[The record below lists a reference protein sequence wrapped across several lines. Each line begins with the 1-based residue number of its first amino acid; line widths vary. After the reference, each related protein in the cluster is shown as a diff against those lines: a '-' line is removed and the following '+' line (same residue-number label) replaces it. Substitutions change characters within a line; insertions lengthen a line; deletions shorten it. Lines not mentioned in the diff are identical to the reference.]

1 MTHWPIY
8 AGFVAMV
15 AALVAFDLLVLNRK
29 AHVVSTKEALGWT
42 SMWVSL
48 SLLFM
53 GAVYLMYDAHW
64 MGMGI
69 GVPQLDNTLKDISG
83 KDAAILYLTGYIVEQ
98 SLSLDNMFVIA
109 MIFQYFRVP
118 AQYQH
123 RVLFWGILGAVVMR
137 GIMILVGA
145 ALIAQF
151 KWITYV
157 FGGLLLVSAVKMLIM
172 NTDEEPDVEANLLVK
187 LAKKFI
193 PLHSAYVGTSFLT
206 RIDGRLFMTPLMI
219 VLLMVESADVIFA
232 VDSIPAIFSI
242 TRDPFIIFTSNVF
255 AILGLRSLYFALA
268 GVMHRFKY
276 VKAALVF
283 VLAFIG
289 VKMLLAHFYHLD
301 PFVSLSAIVA
311 MLCVGVLASVVADR
325 REKARAEAPFGPE
338 VSDLARLAIKKGRR
352 LVILVFGLTLLVV
365 AIPIGVLPGPGGM
378 IVAVAGLAILAV
390 EFVWARLLLRRV
402 KSEAQ
407 AMAEIAAG
415 LVGIHTKHHVPDD
428 PNLDPDD
435 LLVRQ
440 AYSRVRL
447 VLLSIAS
454 PFSMRAANERAK
466 LIKVRK
472 AHEARKAARIAMEK
486 GHPAPGVSHEVPVG
500 TSTAES
506 RQ

>member
-8 AGFVAMV
+8 AGFIAMV

-29 AHVVSTKEALGWT
+29 AHVISTKEALGWT
-42 SMWVSL
+42 AMWVAISL
-48 SLLFM
+48 VFM
-53 GAVYLMYDAHW
+53 AAVYFIYENHW
-64 MGMGI
+64 LGMGLKVI
-69 GVPQLDNTLKDISG
+69 QLNGNPADVPG
-83 KDAAILYLTGYIVEQ
+83 KEAAILYPTGYIVEQ

-145 ALIAQF
+145 ALISQF

-157 FGGLLLVSAVKMLIM
+157 FGALLLVSAVKMLIM
-172 NTDEEPDVEANLLVK
+172 NTDDEPDVEANILVK

-193 PLHSAYVGTSFLT
+193 PLHSAYVGTHFLT
-206 RIDGRLFMTPLMI
+206 RIDGKLFMTPLMI

-301 PFVSLSAIVA
+301 PYVSLSAIIA

-325 REKARAEAPFGPE
+325 RQKARAEAPFGPE

-352 LVILVFGLTLLVV
+352 LVILVFGLTLLLI
-365 AIPIGVLPGPGGM
+365 AIPIGVLPGPGGLA
-378 IVAVAGLAILAV
+378 VAVAGLAILAV

-407 AMAEIAAG
+407 AMAEIAASI
-415 LVGIHTKHHVPDD
+415 VGIHTKPTAHSDPD
-428 PNLDPDD
+428 LDPDD
-435 LLVRQ
+435 LMVRQ
-440 AYSRVRL
+440 AYSRLRL
-447 VLLSIAS
+447 TLLTIAS
-454 PFSMRAANERAK
+454 PFSMRAANERSK
-466 LIKVRK
+466 LLEVRK
-472 AHEARKAARIAMEK
+472 AHEARKAARASLSKEPPPEM
-486 GHPAPGVSHEVPVG
+486 SHEEPVG
-500 TSTAES
+500 TSTTES
-506 RQ
+506 RL